1 MPSVEKRNEFAQ
13 NFNQL
18 SAEQITHIVEC
29 LSQKCPSAIEEVEG
43 VVGGEE

>member
-1 MPSVEKRNEFAQ
+1 MPSVEKRNEFAY

-18 SAEQITHIVEC
+18 SAEQITHIVAC
-29 LSQKCPSAIEEVEG
+29 LLQECPSAIEEVDG